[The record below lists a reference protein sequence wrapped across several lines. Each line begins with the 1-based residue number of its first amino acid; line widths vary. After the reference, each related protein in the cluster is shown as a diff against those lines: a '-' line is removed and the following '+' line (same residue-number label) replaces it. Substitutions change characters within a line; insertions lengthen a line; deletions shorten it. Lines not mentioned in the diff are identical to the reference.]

1 MNRLRVLFVC
11 LSVCCSLTAQPAVPE
26 QSTAARVVYHD
37 YTDSTAVISIEGL
50 PDSLRI
56 LQITDAHISVLD
68 SSERKFRQYSRRMD
82 QAFITRPDGRTGEP
96 VRPVDQFL
104 QLLDRAKRLKVD
116 LILLTGDI
124 VNNPS
129 RSSVAFVQAALQKC
143 GIPYLYT
150 AGNHDW
156 HYEGMKGLSPT
167 LRKTWIKKGLQPLY
181 GGRNPFFHA
190 HEIKGVQFVAIDN
203 STYQILPEQLAFFQ
217 QTLKQELPV
226 VLLSHIPYYVAG
238 DPHKSG
244 CGNPDWGWDQDKGFE
259 LERRER
265 WPKSGNSLATIE
277 FVNTLPAAN
286 NLVAVLT
293 GHHHKSRAT
302 RLSATAIQYVTAA
315 GFGGGSR
322 LITLTP
328 RRRLPVSVSQ
338 VADGWSCEEIARVD
352 QSYVG
357 WDVEIGDA
365 DNDGLNEILTTGC
378 PNSRLYLFE
387 KSQDRWSSRCLA
399 DNLAQSF
406 PGMGLAVK
414 VRDLNRDGRNE
425 IVLGTGQETGG
436 TAFLYLMGLQADS
449 LNSAVVCRAECN
461 ASSYT
466 HDLAFH
472 DLDQDG
478 IEEVVSAYCG
488 GGEIIRYDADPSLTA
503 VRARKL
509 HQLSGSGEESL
520 IADVDNDGQVEY
532 ITCNAYRDEQA
543 CVEIYEFDAA
553 GDLLLPPRI
562 VVNGFD
568 GQKCFYAS
576 AVVGDV
582 DNDGKNDLV
591 VGWKRKQDINRATV
605 LAYHVAEQAVV
616 TRTFAEEDED
626 LDLAYFEKM
635 MAIDDVDHDGLNELL
650 LSTRGDEMSEKITSR
665 HLGYVFM
672 YKVSDSGA
680 VARTRLLDLSEDYAE
695 SSWLAVGDADNDGK
709 KEIILATGKGDRTK
723 PGTSYVLLLRKL

>member
-1 MNRLRVLFVC
+1 MKRFHVLSIFFLIWC
-11 LSVCCSLTAQPAVPE
+11 ARPAAPE
-26 QSTAARVVYHD
+26 PSTAARLVHHD
-37 YTDSTAVISIEGL
+37 YTDSTAVIGIEGL
-50 PDSLRI
+50 QDTLRI

-68 SSERKFRQYSRRMD
+68 SSERKFWQYSRRMD

-96 VRPVDQFL
+96 ARPKDQFL
-104 QLLDRAKRLKVD
+104 RLLDRGKSLKVD

-156 HYEGMKGLSPT
+156 HYEGMKGSSPQ
-167 LRKTWIKKGLQPLY
+167 LRKTWIKKRLQPLY
-181 GGRNPFFHA
+181 GERNPFFHA
-190 HEIKGVQFVAIDN
+190 HEIKGIQFVVIDN
-203 STYQILPEQLAFFQ
+203 STYQILPQQLAFFQ
-217 QTLKQELPV
+217 QTLKQGLPV

-259 LERRER
+259 LERRQR
-265 WPKSGNSLATIE
+265 WPKSGNSPATVD
-277 FVNTLPAAN
+277 FVNTLPAAG

-293 GHHHKSRAT
+293 GHHHQSRAT
-302 RLSATAIQYVTAA
+302 WLSGTAVQYVTAA

-328 RRRLPVSVSQ
+328 RRRLPISVTQ
-338 VADGWSCEEIARVD
+338 AADGWTCEEIARVD
-352 QSYVG
+352 QSYAG

-378 PNSRLYLFE
+378 PDSRLYLFE
-387 KSQDRWSSRCLA
+387 KSQDRWSSRRLA
-399 DNLAQSF
+399 DNLAKSF

-414 VRDLNRDGRNE
+414 VRDLDGDGRNE
-425 IVLGTGQETGG
+425 ILLGTGQETGG
-436 TAFLYLMGLQADS
+436 TAFLYLMRLQADS
-449 LNSAVVCRAECN
+449 LNSLAACRPECN

-488 GGEIIRYDADPSLTA
+488 GGEIIRYDADPSLTCL
-503 VRARKL
+503 RARKL

-532 ITCNAYRDEQA
+532 ITCNAFRDEQA
-543 CVEIYEFDAA
+543 SVEIFELDPA

-562 VVNGFD
+562 VLNGFD

-591 VGWKRKQDINRATV
+591 VGWKRKQHINRATV
-605 LAYHVAEQAVV
+605 LAYHVAVQAAAAC
-616 TRTFAEEDED
+616 TFAYEDED
-626 LDLAYFEKM
+626 LDLGYFEKM
-635 MAIDDVDHDGLNELL
+635 MAIDDVDHDGMNELL

-672 YKVSDSGA
+672 YKVQDSGA
-680 VARTRLLDLSEDYAE
+680 VVRTRLLDLNEDYAE
-695 SSWLAVGDADNDGK
+695 SSWLAVGDADNDDK
-709 KEIILATGKGDRTK
+709 KEIILATGKGDRTLA
-723 PGTSYVLLLRKL
+723 GTSYGLLLRKR

>member
-1 MNRLRVLFVC
+1 MKQSRVLFLC
-11 LSVCCSLTAQPAVPE
+11 LCVCCGLTARPAAPE
-26 QSTAARVVYHD
+26 QPTAARLVHHD
-37 YTDSTAVISIEGL
+37 YTDSTALICIEGL
-50 PDSLRI
+50 QDTLRI
-56 LQITDAHISVLD
+56 LQITDTHISVVD
-68 SSERKFRQYSRRMD
+68 SSERKFWRYSRRMD

-96 VRPVDQFL
+96 ARPVDQFL
-104 QLLDRAKRLKVD
+104 QLLDKAKSLKVD
-116 LILLTGDI
+116 LIALTGDI

-156 HYEGMKGLSPT
+156 HYEGMKGSSAQ
-167 LRKTWIKKGLQPLY
+167 LRKTWIKKRLQPLY
-181 GGRNPFFHA
+181 GRRNPFFHA
-190 HEIKGVQFVAIDN
+190 HEIKGIQVVAIDN

-217 QTLKQELPV
+217 QILKQGLPV

-238 DPHKSG
+238 DPRKAG
-244 CGNPDWGWDQDKGFE
+244 CGNPDWGWDQDKSYE
-259 LERRER
+259 LERRQR
-265 WPKSGNSLATIE
+265 WPKSGNSPATVE
-277 FVNTLPAAN
+277 FINTLPAAD
-286 NLVAVLT
+286 NLAAVLT

-302 RLSATAIQYVTAA
+302 RLSATAVQYVTAA
-315 GFGGGSR
+315 GFSGGSR

-328 RRRLPVSVSQ
+328 QRRLPISVSEA
-338 VADGWSCEEIARVD
+338 ADGWSCEEIARVD
-352 QSYVG
+352 QSYAG

-378 PNSRLYLFE
+378 PHSRLYLFE
-387 KSQDRWSSRCLA
+387 KSRDHWVSRCLA

-414 VRDLNRDGRNE
+414 VRDLDGDGRNE

-436 TAFLYLMGLQADS
+436 TAFLYLLGLQGDS
-449 LNSAVVCRAECN
+449 LNTLAVCRAECN

-478 IEEVVSAYCG
+478 FEEVVSAYCG
-488 GGEIIRYDADPSLTA
+488 GGEIIRYDVDPSLTLI
-503 VRARKL
+503 RARKL

-520 IADVDNDGQVEY
+520 IADVDNDGQMEY
-532 ITCNAYRDEQA
+532 ITCNAFRDEQA
-543 CVEIYEFDAA
+543 SVEIFEFDAA
-553 GDLLLPPRI
+553 GDLLLPPR
-562 VVNGFD
+562 VVLNGFD

-591 VGWKRKQDINRATV
+591 VGWKRKQHINRATV

-616 TRTFAEEDED
+616 TCVFAEEDED

-672 YKVSDSGA
+672 YKVMDGGA
-680 VARTRLLDLSEDYAE
+680 VVRTRLLDLNEDYAE

-709 KEIILATGKGDRTK
+709 KEIILATGKGDRTQ
-723 PGTSYVLLLRKL
+723 PGAAYVLLLRKN

>member
-1 MNRLRVLFVC
+1 MKHLRARSFFL
-11 LSVCCSLTAQPAVPE
+11 LVCCGLTVRPAASE
-26 QSTAARVVYHD
+26 QSEAARLVQHD
-37 YTDSTAVISIEGL
+37 YTDSTAFISIDGL
-50 PDSLRI
+50 QDSLRI
-56 LQITDAHISVLD
+56 LQITDTHISILD
-68 SSERKFRQYSRRMD
+68 SSERKFWRYSRRMD

-96 VRPVDQFL
+96 ARPQDQFL
-104 QLLDRAKRLKVD
+104 QLLDRAKSLKVD

-129 RSSVAFVQAALQKC
+129 RSSVAFVQDALQKC

-156 HYEGMKGLSPT
+156 HYEGMKGAGPQ
-167 LRKTWIKKGLQPLY
+167 LRKTWIKKGLRPLY

-190 HEIKGVQFVAIDN
+190 QEIKGIQFVAIDN

-217 QTLKQELPV
+217 QTLKQGLPV

-244 CGNPDWGWDQDKGFE
+244 CGNPDWGWDQDKSFE
-259 LERRER
+259 LERRQR
-265 WPKSGNSLATIE
+265 WPKGGNSPATVE
-277 FVNTLPAAN
+277 FVDTLPAAG

-293 GHHHKSRAT
+293 GHNHKSRAT
-302 RLSATAIQYVTAA
+302 RLSATAVQYVTAA

-338 VADGWSCEEIARVD
+338 AADGWSCEEIARVD

-357 WDVEIGDA
+357 WDVEVGDA
-365 DNDGLNEILTTGC
+365 DHDGRNEILTTGC
-378 PNSRLYLFE
+378 PNSRLYLF
-387 KSQDRWSSRCLA
+387 KKHGNSWQTRQLA

-406 PGMGLAVK
+406 PGMGLTVK
-414 VRDLNRDGRNE
+414 VRDLNGDGRNE

-436 TAFLYLMGLQADS
+436 TAFLHLMRLQADT
-449 LNSAVVCRAECN
+449 LNSLAVCRAECN

-466 HDLAFH
+466 HGLAFH

-488 GGEIIRYDADPSLTA
+488 GGEIIRYDADPSLTI

-532 ITCNAYRDEQA
+532 ITCNAFRDEQA
-543 CVEIYEFDAA
+543 SVEIFEFDAA

-562 VVNGFD
+562 ILNGFD

-576 AVVGDV
+576 VVIGDV

-591 VGWKRKQDINRATV
+591 VGWKRKQHVNRATV

-616 TRTFAEEDED
+616 TCTFAMEDED

-650 LSTRGDEMSEKITSR
+650 LSTRGDELSEKITSR
-665 HLGYVFM
+665 HLGYV
-672 YKVSDSGA
+672 
-680 VARTRLLDLSEDYAE
+680 
-695 SSWLAVGDADNDGK
+695 
-709 KEIILATGKGDRTK
+709 
-723 PGTSYVLLLRKL
+723 

>member
-1 MNRLRVLFVC
+1 MKRSRALFFF
-11 LSVCCSLTAQPAVPE
+11 LSVCCGLTARPAAPE
-26 QSTAARVVYHD
+26 QSTAVRLVHHD

-50 PDSLRI
+50 QDSLRI
-56 LQITDAHISVLD
+56 LQITDAHITVLD
-68 SSERKFRQYSRRMD
+68 SSERKLWPYSRRMD

-96 VRPVDQFL
+96 VRPKDQFL
-104 QLLDRAKRLKVD
+104 QLLDRAKSLKVD

-129 RSSVAFVQAALQKC
+129 RSSVAFVQTALQQC

-156 HYEGMKGLSPT
+156 HYEGMKGSSPQ
-167 LRKTWIKKGLQPLY
+167 LRKTWTKKGLRPLY
-181 GGRNPFFHA
+181 GGRNPFFHN

-217 QTLKQELPV
+217 QTLKQGRPV
-226 VLLSHIPYYVAG
+226 VLLSHIPYYRAG

-259 LERRER
+259 IERRQR
-265 WPKSGNSLATIE
+265 WPKSGNSLATNE
-277 FVNTLPAAN
+277 FVDTLPAAN

-293 GHHHKSRAT
+293 GHHHQSRAT
-302 RLSATAIQYVTAA
+302 RLSATAVQYVTAA

-328 RRRLPVSVSQ
+328 RFRLPVSVSH

-352 QSYVG
+352 QSYAG

-406 PGMGLAVK
+406 PGMGLAVQ

-449 LNSAVVCRAECN
+449 LNSLAVCRAECN

-488 GGEIIRYDADPSLTA
+488 GGEIIRYDVDPSLTT

-543 CVEIYEFDAA
+543 SVEIFEMDAA

-591 VGWKRKQDINRATV
+591 LGWKRKQDINRATV
-605 LAYHVAEQAVV
+605 LAYHVSEQAVV
-616 TRTFAEEDED
+616 TSTFAQEDED

-650 LSTRGDEMSEKITSR
+650 LSTRGDEMSEKISSR

-680 VARTRLLDLSEDYAE
+680 VVRTRLLDLNEDYAE

-709 KEIILATGKGDRTK
+709 KEIILATGKGDRTLA
-723 PGTSYVLLLRKL
+723 GTSYVLLLRKQ

>member
-1 MNRLRVLFVC
+1 MKRSRVLFFF
-11 LSVCCSLTAQPAVPE
+11 LSVCCGLTVRQAAPE
-26 QSTAARVVYHD
+26 ESTTARLVHHD
-37 YTDSTAVISIEGL
+37 YTDSTAVIHIAGL
-50 PDSLRI
+50 SDTLRI

-68 SSERKFRQYSRRMD
+68 SSERKFWPYSRRMD

-104 QLLDRAKRLKVD
+104 RLLERAMSLKVE
-116 LILLTGDI
+116 LLLLTGDI

-156 HYEGMKGLSPT
+156 HYEGMKGSSPQ
-167 LRKTWIKKGLQPLY
+167 LRKTWNKKGLQPLY
-181 GGRNPFFHA
+181 GGHNPFFRVQ
-190 HEIKGVQFVAIDN
+190 EIKGVQFVAIDN

-217 QTLKQELPV
+217 QTLKQGRPV

-265 WPKSGNSLATIE
+265 WPKSGNSPATVE
-277 FVNTLPAAN
+277 FVNTLPAAD
-286 NLVAVLT
+286 NLVAVLA
-293 GHHHKSRAT
+293 GHHHQSRAT

-328 RRRLPVSVSQ
+328 RSRLPVSAAQ

-352 QSYVG
+352 QSYAG

-387 KSQDRWSSRCLA
+387 KSLDRWSSRCLA
-399 DNLAQSF
+399 DNLAQSY

-436 TAFLYLMGLQADS
+436 TAFFYLMSLQADS
-449 LNSAVVCRAECN
+449 LNSLAVCRAECN

-466 HDLAFH
+466 HDLAFY

-520 IADVDNDGQVEY
+520 IADVDNDGEVEY
-532 ITCNAYRDEQA
+532 ITCNAFRDEEA
-543 CVEIYEFDAA
+543 SVEIFEFDSA

-562 VVNGFD
+562 VVNGFN

-576 AVVGDV
+576 ALVGDV

-591 VGWKRKQDINRATV
+591 IGWKRKQDINRATV

-616 TRTFAEEDED
+616 TSTFAEEDED

-635 MAIDDVDHDGLNELL
+635 MAIDDVDHDGLNELV
-650 LSTRGDEMSEKITSR
+650 LSTRGDEMSEKISSR

-672 YKVSDSGA
+672 YKVSGSGA
-680 VARTRLLDLSEDYAE
+680 VIRTRLLDLNEDYAE

-709 KEIILATGKGDRTK
+709 KEIILATGKGDRTLA
-723 PGTSYVLLLRKL
+723 GTSYVLLLRKP